1 MKIVI
6 LHNCSGIYKTWTEY
20 YFGESDN
27 MLRMRS
33 LATNDSINKH
43 SYLIDSANVAIILKM
58 KITIYMYFN

>member
-1 MKIVI
+1 MDRK
-6 LHNCSGIYKTWTEY
+6 LPFGY

-27 MLRMRS
+27 MLMMRS
-33 LATNDSINKH
+33 LATNDSIIKH